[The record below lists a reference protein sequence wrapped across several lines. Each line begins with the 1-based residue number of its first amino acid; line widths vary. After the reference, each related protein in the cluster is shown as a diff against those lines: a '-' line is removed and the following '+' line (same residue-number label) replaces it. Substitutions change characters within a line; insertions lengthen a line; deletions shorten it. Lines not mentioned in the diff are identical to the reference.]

1 MTKPAETGWLIE
13 HPLDPRYGRES
24 WYCGKDG
31 FTLDSLLAIR
41 YSRKEDAVREID
53 RLPVSLGKSLIATE
67 HAWVSGSLCEPVKK
81 KNVGCNRHDNCEEA
95 RAKNPNTECCHDE
108 CCEDCFGS

>member
-24 WYCGKDG
+24 WYSGKDG

-41 YSRKEDAVREID
+41 YSRKEDALREID

-67 HAWVSGSLCEPVKK
+67 HAWISGSLREPVTKK
-81 KNVGCNRHDNCEEA
+81 SVGCNRHDNCEEA
-95 RAKNPNTECCHDE
+95 RTKNPNTECCHDE

>member
-41 YSRKEDAVREID
+41 YSRKEDARRLARYDEMFSLLKEAANDGWFSNKDLHD
-53 RLPVSLGKSLIATE
+53 RLQTFLAAEGKVA
-67 HAWVSGSLCEPVKK
+67 G
-81 KNVGCNRHDNCEEA
+81 
-95 RAKNPNTECCHDE
+95 
-108 CCEDCFGS
+108 